1 MANPFEEAAKKKKVA
16 PGGEQKPIVKEEPVA
31 EEKPA
36 QENPFSVEI
45 DKKPEGKS
53 YGFYLDVEAARKLEK
68 FAKQNKCSK
77 SKALNALL
85 HKLPE

>member
-1 MANPFEEAAKKKKVA
+1 MANPYKKEKQGVA
-16 PGGEQKPIVKEEPVA
+16 PGGAPKPVAKEEPVV
-31 EEKPA
+31 EETPV

-68 FAKQNKCSK
+68 FAKQNRCSK